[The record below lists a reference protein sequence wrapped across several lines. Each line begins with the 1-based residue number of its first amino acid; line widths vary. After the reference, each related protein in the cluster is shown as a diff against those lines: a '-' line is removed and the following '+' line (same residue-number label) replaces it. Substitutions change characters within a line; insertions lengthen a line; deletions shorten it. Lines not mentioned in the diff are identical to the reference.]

1 MKVRFL
7 YDTSALI
14 IYPDSNPSS
23 IAMLWETLNTI
34 KVELLDQISVEK

>member
-7 YDTSALI
+7 YDTAALI

-23 IAMLWETLNTI
+23 IAMFWQTLNTI
-34 KVELLDQISVEK
+34 KVMLLDQISIEK